1 MWETVCHL
9 MGTGKEITVYTPYI
23 ICGKEMYADLTALCK
38 KTDLV
43 EIITNDVA
51 SGANPW
57 GCTDYLNQ
65 KKKIWATGVRVYE
78 YLGEHSSHSKAVLI
92 DDRMSIV
99 GSYNMDMRSTYQDT
113 ELMLAV
119 DSPELNAVI
128 RKEAEANKTY
138 SRYMTPEGTYING
151 ENYVPREMSAG
162 KKLFYSV
169 LRVLI
174 MPFRRF
180 L

>member
-1 MWETVCHL
+1 MKTQGAFVS
-9 MGTGKEITVYTPYI
+9 TDPRAAIAA
-23 ICGKEMYADLTALCK
+23 ADTALGIEFGS
-38 KTDLV
+38 TR
-43 EIITNDVA
+43 I
-51 SGANPW
+51 
-57 GCTDYLNQ
+57 
-65 KKKIWATGVRVYE
+65 
-78 YLGEHSSHSKAVLI
+78 KAVLI

-128 RKEAEANKTY
+128 RKEAEVNKTY

-162 KKLFYSV
+162 KKLFYGV

>member
-1 MWETVCHL
+1 MAQEQGL
-9 MGTGKEITVYTPYI
+9 DDRI
-23 ICGKEMYADLTALCK
+23 ALTAEK
-38 KTDLV
+38 IRAGKT
-43 EIITNDVA
+43 
-51 SGANPW
+51 S
-57 GCTDYLNQ
+57 
-65 KKKIWATGVRVYE
+65 
-78 YLGEHSSHSKAVLI
+78 LGIEFGSTRIKAVLI

-128 RKEAEANKTY
+128 RKEAEVNKTY

-162 KKLFYSV
+162 KKIFYGV